1 MQYRSRSLED
11 TKKIAYALAK
21 TKPRVVLLEGDLG
34 AGKTTFTGYFAEALG
49 IAERITS
56 PTFSIVK
63 QYAQPVS
70 FVHMDLY
77 RIEDE
82 DELVQIGFD
91 EYLEADH
98 VLIEWPEVAA
108 HLLPEDVFRLTIRF
122 EGDERVFEW
131 EDEHDF
137 RL

>member
-11 TKKIAYALAK
+11 TKKLAYALAK
-21 TKPRVVLLEGDLG
+21 AKPRVVLLEGDLG
-34 AGKTTFTGYFAEALG
+34 AGKTTFSGYFAEALG
-49 IAERITS
+49 IAGRITS

-63 QYAQPVS
+63 QYTDPVS

-108 HLLPEDVFRLTIRF
+108 QLLPADAFRLTIRF
-122 EGDERVFEW
+122 EGDDRVFEW